1 MTLDNYYGRKEGWIP
16 SKELRLIRF
25 LLPELKKLPEAN
37 EPGSRLWEILQFAKI
52 VDKYPIEDSQFK
64 NRLWTEDW
72 KEFID
77 ADIWDARIYY
87 KFTDIEPL
95 KKGEPDYTLISK
107 EQIACQLEIIG
118 VKLID
123 DVYSINLELFP
134 PDLLEFL
141 NDLETFEER
150 QNFFGIIAIRQYQ
163 KFLDEQKELGN
174 L

>member
-1 MTLDNYYGRKEGWIP
+1 MTDE
-16 SKELRLIRF
+16 IRF
-25 LLPELKKLPEAN
+25 IGCLVDTIKDLPETKDE
-37 EPGSRLWEILQFAKI
+37 GSPLWGIYQMASVI
-52 VDKYPIEDSQFK
+52 NKYPNRDIQFK
-64 NRLWTEDW
+64 NRRWTLDW

-77 ADIWDARIYY
+77 INLWDLTNYY
-87 KFTDIEPL
+87 NILNTEPL

-123 DVYSINLELFP
+123 DIYSINLELFP
-134 PDLLEFL
+134 SDLLEFL
-141 NDLETFEER
+141 NGLETFEER
-150 QNFFGIIAIRQYQ
+150 QNFFGVIAIRQYQ